1 MTLTSDKLHDYQVK
15 ALQFLAE
22 QPEALLLADMG
33 TGKTVITLTHL
44 SKYKYR
50 TLVIAPLRVCQLVWA
65 QEAASWLH
73 LKHLTFSHVLGS
85 PIQRRKALTSEAD
98 VYLINPENIEWLIKE
113 GFKLDE
119 FDLVVL
125 DELSLWRGRG
135 KRWKA
140 LNKMRYNIKRIIGLT
155 GTFTPNGLQGVWAQM
170 QLISPGSLGRTYT
183 GFLNTYFYPTDFN
196 RWNWELKAEAEPR
209 ITQLIEEYVHR
220 ISASQLKMPELVMQR
235 VQVELPEKVG
245 KLCRTLIR
253 EGLVEIDDD
262 VIVAESA
269 AVASNKVTQI
279 ANGRVYD
286 VDRRVIEVHTAK
298 QKAVKEVVA
307 DMQGSPVLIAYNY
320 QHDVTALFEMFPD
333 AELLGSNTSS
343 HEAERIINAW
353 NAGEVPVLLGHPASM
368 GHGLNIQ
375 AGGHH
380 VIVYG
385 LTWNLEYFQQLIA
398 RLARQGQQAAT
409 VFVHLLCAGP
419 LDNTIA
425 DALINKADVQQ
436 AVLDYFERVQG

>member
-1 MTLTSDKLHDYQVK
+1 
-15 ALQFLAE
+15 
-22 QPEALLLADMG
+22 
-33 TGKTVITLTHL
+33 
-44 SKYKYR
+44 
-50 TLVIAPLRVCQLVWA
+50 
-65 QEAASWLH
+65 
-73 LKHLTFSHVLGS
+73 
-85 PIQRRKALTSEAD
+85 
-98 VYLINPENIEWLIKE
+98 
-113 GFKLDE
+113 
-119 FDLVVL
+119 
-125 DELSLWRGRG
+125 
-135 KRWKA
+135 
-140 LNKMRYNIKRIIGLT
+140 
-155 GTFTPNGLQGVWAQM
+155 
-170 QLISPGSLGRTYT
+170 
-183 GFLNTYFYPTDFN
+183 
-196 RWNWELKAEAEPR
+196 
-209 ITQLIEEYVHR
+209 
-220 ISASQLKMPELVMQR
+220 
-235 VQVELPEKVG
+235 VG

-333 AELLGSNTSS
+333 AELLGSNTST